1 MQEPSNDIVNLVS
14 NALTVKEVEDLRLR
28 LAEEIDILIANDFLR
43 LVRILYRLDISEK
56 KLKKVLEETGGKN
69 AAATIAD
76 MIIERQL
83 QKIRSRE
90 AFRKG
95 NDDIP
100 DEEKW

>member
-1 MQEPSNDIVNLVS
+1 MQEPSNDIIQLVS
-14 NALTVKEVEDLRLR
+14 HALTVKEVEDLRQR

-90 AFRKG
+90 AFKKG